1 MHTRQQEFFEF
12 AYTSGA
18 LKFGEFILNS
28 GRTSPYF
35 LNTGGFSNG
44 ADLMKL
50 SGFYADT
57 IAQRFTSEFM
67 LYGPAYKGIPLAAA
81 TAISLNYKYNR
92 SVSFAFDRKE
102 VKDHGELG
110 WIVGAPLT
118 GDVVIVEDVITSGH
132 SVDKAVDT
140 IQKQGARPVA
150 VVISLDRMEKCVD
163 SEQSAVQQVRKR
175 CDVDVLSVATFN
187 DLLEFVDNKREL
199 NDTSSQLKAYGKQY
213 VVDSPTLK

>member
-1 MHTRQQEFFEF
+1 MPTRQQEFLKF

-18 LKFGEFILNS
+18 LKFGQFVLNS

-35 LNTGGFSNG
+35 LNTGSFSNG

-57 IAQRFTSEFM
+57 IANRFNSEIM

-81 TAISLNYKYNR
+81 TAVSLNYKHNR
-92 SVSFAFDRKE
+92 SVSFSFDRKE
-102 VKDHGELG
+102 AKDHGELG
-110 WIVGAPLT
+110 WIVGAPLS

-132 SVDKAVDT
+132 SVDKAVDI

-163 SEQSAVQQVRKR
+163 SEQSAVQQVRER
-175 CDVDVLSVATFN
+175 YDVDVLSLATFN
-187 DLLEFVDNKREL
+187 DLLEFVDNMKEL
-199 NDTSSQLKAYGKQY
+199 NNTSNQLKAYGTQF
-213 VVDSPTLK
+213 VVD

>member
-1 MHTRQQEFFEF
+1 MHTRQQEFLKF

-18 LKFGEFILNS
+18 LKFGQFVLNS

-35 LNTGGFSNG
+35 FNTGSFSNG

-57 IAQRFTSEFM
+57 ITNRFNSEFM

-81 TAISLNYKYNR
+81 TAVSLNYNHNR
-92 SVSFAFDRKE
+92 SVPFAFDRKE
-102 VKDHGELG
+102 AKDHGELG

-132 SVDKAVDT
+132 SVEKAVDI
-140 IQKQGARPVA
+140 IQKQGAHPVA

-163 SEQSAVQQVRKR
+163 SEQSAVQQVRER
-175 CDVDVLSVATFN
+175 YDVEVLSVATFN
-187 DLLEFVDNKREL
+187 DLLEFVDNMREW
-199 NDTSSQLKAYGKQY
+199 NNTSNQLKAYGKQF
-213 VVDSPTLK
+213 VVD